1 MILLREDI
9 YGQENMEI
17 QNRGSPQVYE
27 VEGEVEAVIYRNE
40 DNGYT
45 VIELSGEENITA
57 VGIMPMISV
66 GEEVKLTG
74 VFKTHPSYGRQ
85 LSVSVCQRS
94 MPSTTA
100 GILKYLSS
108 GAIKGIGPAKA
119 AVIVREFGENTM
131 EVLEN
136 EPERV
141 AKIKGIT
148 LKAAKDISERIK
160 TAFGMRELIIYL
172 GKYGINGETAV
183 QVWKRLGSRAIS
195 EIEENPYLLCGDG
208 IFLPFEAADRIA
220 VDKNFPQDSRYRIGA
235 AVTYVLNHN
244 RRNGHTCLPEDKLV
258 KTAAA
263 FISVEIQSVQ
273 RALDEMTQEGALIR
287 TLIYDEAFIYTPS
300 LFQSETYI
308 AARINMIMSFPT
320 PPVTDLEKKIKQVES
335 SQNITYASMQKTA
348 IRTALEGGMLI
359 LTGGPGTGKT
369 TTLKGIISILKAAG
383 EKVYLAAP
391 TGRAARRMTELTG
404 CEAKTIHRLLEV
416 TWNDD
421 DRPVFKRNER
431 NMLSCDTLI
440 VDEVSMVDAV
450 IFESVM
456 RALPMGCRLIL
467 VGDTDQLPSVG
478 AGNILSDLIDS
489 GTVPVVALTEIFRQ
503 SMESLIVTN
512 AHRIVKGEMPE
523 IRAKDNDFFF
533 IPMEN
538 KYRLRE
544 TVKALCASRLPATY
558 GFSPFDDIQV
568 LCPGRRGEL
577 GILEFNKALQETL
590 NPPSPEK
597 EQAEIDGRIF
607 RVGDKVMQTKNNYN
621 MLWYRENGE
630 SGEGIF
636 NGDVGRLE
644 EIHRQSG
651 TLKIRFDDKTAVYDR
666 EAVFDL
672 EHAYAMTVHKS
683 QGNEFEAVIMPLYRT
698 APKLKYR
705 NLLYTGVTRAKRIL
719 IIIGSLSDLKEMVEN
734 NKKTRRYSGLSAF
747 LKEMKNS
754 MENNG

>member
-1 MILLREDI
+1 MTEDMFSRP
-9 YGQENMEI
+9 GGEQKG
-17 QNRGSPQVYE
+17 GSSMYQ
-27 VEGEVEAVIYRNE
+27 VEGEVETIIYRNE

-45 VIELSGEENITA
+45 VIELSGDENLTA

-66 GEEVKLTG
+66 GEEVRLTG
-74 VFKTHPSYGRQ
+74 VFKNHPSYGRQ
-85 LSVSVCQRS
+85 LSVSVCERS

-119 AVIVREFGENTM
+119 AVIVREFGENTL
-131 EVLEN
+131 EILEN

-148 LKAAKDISERIK
+148 LKAANEISDRIK
-160 TAFGMRELIIYL
+160 AAFGMRELIIYL
-172 GKYGINGETAV
+172 GKFGINGETAV
-183 QVWKRLGSRAIS
+183 LVWKKLGNRAIT
-195 EIEENPYLLCGDG
+195 EIEENPYILCSEG
-208 IFLPFEAADRIA
+208 IYVPFEVADRIA
-220 VDKNFPQDSRYRIGA
+220 VDKKFPSDSRYRVA
-235 AVTYVLNHN
+235 ASIVYVLNHN
-244 RRNGHTCLPEDKLV
+244 RRNGHTCLPEEKLAA
-258 KTAAA
+258 TAAS
-263 FISVEIQSVQ
+263 FISVEKETAQS
-273 RALDEMTQEGALIR
+273 ALDDMVQQGEIIR
-287 TLIYDEAFIYTPS
+287 TIINDEAFIYTPS

-308 AARINMIMSFPT
+308 AARINMIMSFPI
-320 PPVTDLEKKIKQVES
+320 PPAQDLESKIKEVEE
-335 SQNITYASMQKTA
+335 SQGFEYAELQKTA
-348 IRTALEGGMLI
+348 IRTALQAGMLI

-369 TTLKGIISILKAAG
+369 TTLNGIIKILKSMG
-383 EKVYLAAP
+383 EKVSLTAP

-416 TWNDD
+416 AWNDE

-450 IFESVM
+450 LFESVM

-478 AGNILSDLIDS
+478 AGNILSDLIES
-489 GTVPVVALTEIFRQ
+489 KAVPVVALTEIFRQ
-503 SMESLIVTN
+503 SMQSLIVTN
-512 AHRIVKGEMPE
+512 AHKIVKGEMPE
-523 IRAKDNDFFF
+523 ISVKDNDFFF
-533 IPMEN
+533 MPCEN

-544 TVKALCASRLPATY
+544 TVSALCAQRLPSTY

-577 GILEFNKALQETL
+577 GILELNKVLQAAL
-590 NPPSPEK
+590 NPPSKEK
-597 EQAEIDGRIF
+597 TEIELDGRIF

-621 MLWYRENGE
+621 LLWVKENGE
-630 SGEGIF
+630 TGEGIF

-651 TLKIRFDDKTAVYDR
+651 SFKIRFDDKTAVYDR
-666 EAVFDL
+666 EAIMDL

-683 QGNEFEAVIMPLYRT
+683 QGNEFEAVIIPLYRT
-698 APKLKYR
+698 AQKLKYR
-705 NLLYTGVTRAKRIL
+705 NLLYTAVTRAKKIL
-719 IIIGSLSDLKEMVEN
+719 ILIGNTSELKEMVQN
-734 NKKTRRYSGLSAF
+734 NKKTRRYSGLSYF
-747 LKEMKNS
+747 LKEMKAS
-754 MENNG
+754 ME

>member
-1 MILLREDI
+1 MKDELYKRQNISLP
-9 YGQENMEI
+9 ENDSTSMY
-17 QNRGSPQVYE
+17 Q
-27 VEGEVEAVIYRNE
+27 VEGEVETIIYRNE

-45 VIELSGEENITA
+45 VLELSGEESLVA

-85 LSVSVCQRS
+85 FSVSVCERS

-108 GAIKGIGPAKA
+108 GAVKGIGPAKA
-119 AVIVREFGENTM
+119 AVIVREFGENTL

-148 LKAAKDISERIK
+148 LKAANEISERIK
-160 TAFGMRELIIYL
+160 AAFGMRELMLYL
-172 GKYGINGETAV
+172 GKYGVKGETAV
-183 QVWKRLGSRAIS
+183 AVWKKFGGRAITD
-195 EIEENPYLLCGDG
+195 IEENPYLLCSDG
-208 IFLPFEAADRIA
+208 IFVPFEIADRIA
-220 VDKNFPQDSRYRIGA
+220 VDKKFPLDSRYRVA
-235 AVTYVLNHN
+235 ASIVYVLNHN
-244 RRNGHTCLPEDKLV
+244 RRNGHTCLPEEKLV
-258 KTAAA
+258 ITTAS
-263 FISVEIQSVQ
+263 FISVEIESVQSV
-273 RALDEMTQEGALIR
+273 LDDMVQQGEIIR
-287 TLIYDEAFIYTPS
+287 TLINDESFIYLVS

-308 AARINMIMSFPT
+308 AARINMILSFPT
-320 PPVTDLEKKIKQVES
+320 PPVENLDNKISEIENLQG
-335 SQNITYASMQKTA
+335 ITYADRQKTA
-348 IRTALEGGMLI
+348 IQTALNSGMLI

-369 TTLKGIISILKAAG
+369 TTLNGIIKILKSLG
-383 EKVYLAAP
+383 EKVYLTAP

-416 TWNDD
+416 AWNDD

-450 IFESVM
+450 LFESVM

-478 AGNILSDLIDS
+478 AGNILADLIDS
-489 GTVPVVALTEIFRQ
+489 GFVPVVSLTEIFRQ

-512 AHRIVKGEMPE
+512 AHKIVKGEMPA
-523 IRAKDNDFFF
+523 ITVKNNDFFF
-533 IPMEN
+533 MPIEN
-538 KYRLRE
+538 KLLLKE
-544 TVKALCASRLPATY
+544 TVGSLCSVRLPASY
-558 GFSPFDDIQV
+558 GFSAFDDIQV

-577 GILEFNKALQETL
+577 GTIELNKVLQEIL
-590 NPPSPEK
+590 NPPSNEK
-597 EQAEIDGRIF
+597 TQIEIDGRVF

-621 MLWYRENGE
+621 LLWSKENGE
-630 SGEGIF
+630 TGEGIF
-636 NGDVGRLE
+636 NGDVGRIE

-651 TLKIRFDDKTAVYDR
+651 SFKIRFDDKTAVYDR
-666 EAVFDL
+666 ECVMDL

-683 QGNEFEAVIMPLYRT
+683 QGNEFEAVIIPLYRT

-705 NLLYTGVTRAKRIL
+705 NLLYTAVTRAKKIL
-719 IIIGSLSDLKEMVEN
+719 IILGNSSEIREMVYN
-734 NKKTRRYSGLSAF
+734 NKKTKRYSGLSYF
-747 LKEMKNS
+747 LNEMKGS
-754 MENNG
+754 PE

>member
-1 MILLREDI
+1 MFSRPGGEQK
-9 YGQENMEI
+9 G
-17 QNRGSPQVYE
+17 GSSMYQ
-27 VEGEVEAVIYRNE
+27 VEGEVETIIYRNE

-45 VIELSGEENITA
+45 VIELSGDENLTA

-66 GEEVKLTG
+66 GEEVRLTG
-74 VFKTHPSYGRQ
+74 VFKNHPSYGRQ
-85 LSVSVCQRS
+85 LSVSVCERS

-119 AVIVREFGENTM
+119 AVIVREFGENTL
-131 EVLEN
+131 EILEN

-148 LKAAKDISERIK
+148 LKAANEISDRIK
-160 TAFGMRELIIYL
+160 AAFGMRELIIYL
-172 GKYGINGETAV
+172 GKFGINGETAV
-183 QVWKRLGSRAIS
+183 LVWKKLGNRAIT
-195 EIEENPYLLCGDG
+195 EIEENPYILCSEG
-208 IFLPFEAADRIA
+208 IYVPFEVADRIA
-220 VDKNFPQDSRYRIGA
+220 VGKKFPSDSRYRVA
-235 AVTYVLNHN
+235 ASIVYVLNHN
-244 RRNGHTCLPEDKLV
+244 RRNGHTCLPEEKLAA
-258 KTAAA
+258 TAAS
-263 FISVEIQSVQ
+263 FISVEKETAQS
-273 RALDEMTQEGALIR
+273 ALDDMVQQGEIIR
-287 TLIYDEAFIYTPS
+287 TIINDEAFIYTPS

-308 AARINMIMSFPT
+308 AARINMIMSFPI
-320 PPVTDLEKKIKQVES
+320 PPAQDLESKIKEVEE
-335 SQNITYASMQKTA
+335 SQGFEYAELQKTA
-348 IRTALEGGMLI
+348 IRTALQAGMLI

-369 TTLKGIISILKAAG
+369 TTLNGIIKILKSMG
-383 EKVYLAAP
+383 EKVSLTAP

-416 TWNDD
+416 AWNDE

-450 IFESVM
+450 LFESVM

-478 AGNILSDLIDS
+478 AGNILSDLIES
-489 GTVPVVALTEIFRQ
+489 KAVPVVALTEIFRQ
-503 SMESLIVTN
+503 SMQSLIVTN
-512 AHRIVKGEMPE
+512 AHKIVKGEMPE
-523 IRAKDNDFFF
+523 ISVKDNDFFF
-533 IPMEN
+533 MPCEN

-544 TVKALCASRLPATY
+544 TVSALCAQRLPSTY

-577 GILEFNKALQETL
+577 GILELNKVLQASL
-590 NPPSPEK
+590 NPPSKEK
-597 EQAEIDGRIF
+597 TEIELDGRIF

-621 MLWYRENGE
+621 LLWVKENGE
-630 SGEGIF
+630 TGEGIF

-651 TLKIRFDDKTAVYDR
+651 SFKIRFDDKTAVYDR
-666 EAVFDL
+666 EAIMDL

-683 QGNEFEAVIMPLYRT
+683 QGNEFEAVIIPLYRT
-698 APKLKYR
+698 AQKLKYR
-705 NLLYTGVTRAKRIL
+705 NLLYTAVTRAKKIL
-719 IIIGSLSDLKEMVEN
+719 ILIGNAFELKEMVQN
-734 NKKTRRYSGLSAF
+734 NKKTRRYSGLSYF
-747 LKEMKNS
+747 LKEMKAS
-754 MENNG
+754 ME

>member
-1 MILLREDI
+1 MFSRPGGEQK
-9 YGQENMEI
+9 G
-17 QNRGSPQVYE
+17 GSSMYQ
-27 VEGEVEAVIYRNE
+27 VEGEVETIIYRNE

-45 VIELSGEENITA
+45 VIELSGDENLTA

-66 GEEVKLTG
+66 GEEVRLTG
-74 VFKTHPSYGRQ
+74 VFKNHPSYGRQ
-85 LSVSVCQRS
+85 LSVSVCERS

-119 AVIVREFGENTM
+119 AVIVREFGENTL
-131 EVLEN
+131 EILEN

-148 LKAAKDISERIK
+148 LKAANEISERIK
-160 TAFGMRELIIYL
+160 AAFGMRELIIYL
-172 GKYGINGETAV
+172 GKFGINGETAV
-183 QVWKRLGSRAIS
+183 LVWKKLGNRAIT
-195 EIEENPYLLCGDG
+195 EIEENPYILCSEG
-208 IFLPFEAADRIA
+208 IYVPFEVADRIA
-220 VDKNFPQDSRYRIGA
+220 VDKKFPSDSRYRVA
-235 AVTYVLNHN
+235 ASIVYVLNHN
-244 RRNGHTCLPEDKLV
+244 RRNGHTCLPEEKLAA
-258 KTAAA
+258 TAAS
-263 FISVEIQSVQ
+263 FISVEKETAQS
-273 RALDEMTQEGALIR
+273 ALDDMVQQGEIIR
-287 TLIYDEAFIYTPS
+287 TIINDEPFIYTPS

-308 AARINMIMSFPT
+308 AARINMIMSFPI
-320 PPVTDLEKKIKQVES
+320 PPAQDLESKIKEVEE
-335 SQNITYASMQKTA
+335 SQGFEYAELQKTA
-348 IRTALEGGMLI
+348 IRTALQAGMLI

-369 TTLKGIISILKAAG
+369 TTLNGIIKILKSMG
-383 EKVYLAAP
+383 EKVSLTAP

-416 TWNDD
+416 AWNDE

-450 IFESVM
+450 LFESVM

-478 AGNILSDLIDS
+478 AGNILSDLIES
-489 GTVPVVALTEIFRQ
+489 KAVPVVALTEIFRQ
-503 SMESLIVTN
+503 SMQSLIVTN
-512 AHRIVKGEMPE
+512 AHKIVKGEMPE
-523 IRAKDNDFFF
+523 ISVKDNDFFF
-533 IPMEN
+533 MPCEN

-544 TVKALCASRLPATY
+544 TVSALCVQRLPSTY

-577 GILEFNKALQETL
+577 GILELNKVLQASL
-590 NPPSPEK
+590 NPPSKEK
-597 EQAEIDGRIF
+597 TELELDGRIF

-621 MLWYRENGE
+621 LLWVKENGE
-630 SGEGIF
+630 TGEGIF

-651 TLKIRFDDKTAVYDR
+651 SFKIRFDDKTAVYDR
-666 EAVFDL
+666 EAIVDL

-683 QGNEFEAVIMPLYRT
+683 QGNEFEAVIIPLYRT
-698 APKLKYR
+698 AQKLKYR
-705 NLLYTGVTRAKRIL
+705 NLLYTAVTRAKKIL
-719 IIIGSLSDLKEMVEN
+719 ILIGNASELKEMVQN
-734 NKKTRRYSGLSAF
+734 NKKTRRYSGLSYF
-747 LKEMKNS
+747 LKEMKAS
-754 MENNG
+754 ME

>member
-1 MILLREDI
+1 MFSRPNGEQK
-9 YGQENMEI
+9 G
-17 QNRGSPQVYE
+17 GSSMYQ
-27 VEGEVEAVIYRNE
+27 VEGEVETIIYRNE

-45 VIELSGEENITA
+45 VIELSGDENLTA

-66 GEEVKLTG
+66 GEEVRLTG
-74 VFKTHPSYGRQ
+74 VFKNHPSYGRQ
-85 LSVSVCQRS
+85 LSVSVCERS

-119 AVIVREFGENTM
+119 AVIVREFGENTL
-131 EVLEN
+131 EILEN

-148 LKAAKDISERIK
+148 LKAANEISDRIK
-160 TAFGMRELIIYL
+160 AAFGMRELIIYL
-172 GKYGINGETAV
+172 GKFGINGETAV
-183 QVWKRLGSRAIS
+183 LVWKKLGNRAIT
-195 EIEENPYLLCGDG
+195 EIEENPYILCSEG
-208 IFLPFEAADRIA
+208 IYVPFEVADRIA
-220 VDKNFPQDSRYRIGA
+220 VDKKFPSDSRYR
-235 AVTYVLNHN
+235 VTASIVYVLNHN
-244 RRNGHTCLPEDKLV
+244 RRNGHTCLPEEKLAA
-258 KTAAA
+258 TAAS
-263 FISVEIQSVQ
+263 FISVEKETAQS
-273 RALDEMTQEGALIR
+273 ALDDMVQQGEIIR
-287 TLIYDEAFIYTPS
+287 TIINDEAFIYTPS

-308 AARINMIMSFPT
+308 AARINMIMSFPI
-320 PPVTDLEKKIKQVES
+320 PPAQDLESKIKEVEE
-335 SQNITYASMQKTA
+335 SQGFEYAELQKTA
-348 IRTALEGGMLI
+348 IRTALQAGMLI

-369 TTLKGIISILKAAG
+369 TTLNGIIKILKSMG
-383 EKVYLAAP
+383 EKVSLTAP

-416 TWNDD
+416 AWNDE

-450 IFESVM
+450 LFESVM

-478 AGNILSDLIDS
+478 AGNILSDLIES
-489 GTVPVVALTEIFRQ
+489 KAVPVVALTEIFRQ
-503 SMESLIVTN
+503 SMQSLIVTN
-512 AHRIVKGEMPE
+512 AHKIVKGEMPE
-523 IRAKDNDFFF
+523 ISVKDNDFFF
-533 IPMEN
+533 MPCEN

-544 TVKALCASRLPATY
+544 TVSALCAQRLPSTY

-577 GILEFNKALQETL
+577 GILELNRVLQASL
-590 NPPSPEK
+590 NPPSKEK
-597 EQAEIDGRIF
+597 TEIELDGRIF

-621 MLWYRENGE
+621 LLWVKENGE
-630 SGEGIF
+630 TGEGIF

-651 TLKIRFDDKTAVYDR
+651 SFKIRFDDKTAVYDR
-666 EAVFDL
+666 EAIVDL

-683 QGNEFEAVIMPLYRT
+683 QGNEFEAVIIPLYRT
-698 APKLKYR
+698 AQKLKYR
-705 NLLYTGVTRAKRIL
+705 NLLYTAVTRAKKIL
-719 IIIGSLSDLKEMVEN
+719 ILIGNAFELKEMVQN
-734 NKKTRRYSGLSAF
+734 NKKTRRYSGLSYF
-747 LKEMKNS
+747 LKEMKAS
-754 MENNG
+754 ME

>member
-1 MILLREDI
+1 MDEAYSQQIPDTAGRS
-9 YGQENMEI
+9 
-17 QNRGSPQVYE
+17 GSQLYE
-27 VEGEVEAVIYRNE
+27 VEGEVETVIYRNE
-40 DNGYT
+40 ENGYT
-45 VIELSGEENITA
+45 VIELSGDENLTA
-57 VGIMPMISV
+57 VGIMPMINV

-85 LSVSVCQRS
+85 LSVTLCQRN

-131 EVLEN
+131 EVLEK

-141 AKIKGIT
+141 AQIKGIT
-148 LKAAKDISERIK
+148 LKAAKEISERIK

-172 GKYGINGETAV
+172 AKYGISGETAV
-183 QVWKRLGSRAIS
+183 QVWKKLGNRAIS

-220 VDKNFPQDSRYRIGA
+220 VDKSFPSDSRYRIGA
-235 AVTYVLNHN
+235 AVVYVLNHN
-244 RRNGHTCLPEDKLV
+244 RRNGHTCLPENKLAA
-258 KTAAA
+258 TAAG

-273 RALDEMTQEGALIR
+273 SVLEDMVGEGSVVR
-287 TLIYDEAFIYTPS
+287 TLIDGESFIYTPS

-308 AARINMIMSFPT
+308 AARINMLMTFPT
-320 PPVTDLEKKIKQVES
+320 PPVEDLENKIRQIES
-335 SQNITYASMQKTA
+335 SQNITYADMQKTA
-348 IRTALEGGMLI
+348 IKTALQGGILI

-369 TTLKGIISILKAAG
+369 TTLKGIISILKSVG

-421 DRPVFKRNER
+421 DRPVFKRNEK

-478 AGNILSDLIDS
+478 AGNVLSDLIDS

-503 SMESLIVTN
+503 SMKSLIVTN

-523 IRAKDNDFFF
+523 ITVKDNDFFF
-533 IPMEN
+533 LPVEN
-538 KYRLRE
+538 KYRLRD
-544 TVKALCASRLPATY
+544 TVKALCSVRLPSTY
-558 GFSPFDDIQV
+558 GYSPFEDIQV

-577 GILEFNKALQETL
+577 GIIELNKILQETL

-597 EQAEIDGRIF
+597 QQVEIDGRIF

-621 MLWYRENGE
+621 LLWTKENGE
-630 SGEGIF
+630 CGEGIF

-651 TLKIRFDDKTAVYDR
+651 SLKIRFDDKTAVYDR
-666 EAVFDL
+666 EAVFDI

-683 QGNEFEAVIMPLYRT
+683 QGNEFEAVIIPLYRT
-698 APKLKYR
+698 AAKLKYR
-705 NLLYTGVTRAKRIL
+705 NLLYTGVTRAKKIL
-719 IIIGSLSDLKEMVEN
+719 IIIGSAAELKEMVEN
-734 NKKTRRYSGLSAF
+734 NKKTRRYSGLSFF
-747 LKEMKNS
+747 LKEMGAS
-754 MENNG
+754 M

>member
-1 MILLREDI
+1 MLLSEDI
-9 YGQENMEI
+9 YGQHDLEASG
-17 QNRGSPQVYE
+17 RSGSQLYE

-45 VIELSGEENITA
+45 VIELGGQETITA

-74 VFKTHPSYGRQ
+74 VFKTHPSYGKQ
-85 LSVSVCQRS
+85 LSVTVCQRS
-94 MPSTTA
+94 MPTTTA

-119 AVIVREFGENTM
+119 AVIVREFGENTI

-148 LKAAKDISERIK
+148 LKAAQEISERIK

-183 QVWKRLGSRAIS
+183 QVWKKLGNRAIS

-208 IFLPFEAADRIA
+208 IYLPFEAADRIA
-220 VDKNFPQDSRYRIGA
+220 VDKSFPSDSRYRIGA

-244 RRNGHTCLPEDKLV
+244 KRNGHTCLPENKLAA
-258 KTAAA
+258 TAAS

-273 RALDEMTQEGALIR
+273 NVLEDMTCDGSVIR
-287 TLIYDEAFIYTPS
+287 TLIDGEPFIYTPL

-308 AARINMIMSFPT
+308 AARINMLMSFPN
-320 PPVTDLEKKIKQVES
+320 PPVTDLENKIKEIEK
-335 SQNITYASMQKTA
+335 SQHIAYADMQKTA
-348 IRTALEGGMLI
+348 IKTALQGGMLI

-369 TTLKGIISILKAAG
+369 TTLKGIISILKSIG

-478 AGNILSDLIDS
+478 AGNVLSDLIDS

-523 IRAKDNDFFF
+523 ITVKDNDFFF
-533 IPMEN
+533 MPVEN
-538 KYRLRE
+538 KYRLRD
-544 TVKALCASRLPATY
+544 TVKALCSVRLPSTY
-558 GFSPFDDIQV
+558 GFSPFEDIQV

-577 GILEFNKALQETL
+577 GILELNRVLQETL
-590 NPPSPEK
+590 NPPSRDK
-597 EQAEIDGRIF
+597 EQVEIDGRIF

-621 MLWYRENGE
+621 LLWSKENGE

-651 TLKIRFDDKTAVYDR
+651 SLKIRFDDKTAVYDR
-666 EAVFDL
+666 EAIFDL

-683 QGNEFEAVIMPLYRT
+683 QGNEFEAVIIPLYRT

-705 NLLYTGVTRAKRIL
+705 NLLYTAVTRAKKIL
-719 IIIGSLSDLKEMVEN
+719 IIIGRAKELREMVDN
-734 NKKTRRYSGLSAF
+734 NRKTRRYSGLSFF